1 MNKKDKKKKLP
12 GLIEKQLIWKQ
23 KEPNH
28 ALNLYPQLHKTS
40 SKFNADY
47 QIKNQGI
54 KREFQKI

>member
-1 MNKKDKKKKLP
+1 MNKKDKKKKIKRTNRKTNY
-12 GLIEKQLIWKQ
+12 IE

-28 ALNLYPQLHKTS
+28 AWTLYPQLHKTS